1 MQKKYF
7 LNKVAVITG
16 ASSGIGRAT
25 AIELARQGASL
36 VLAARRKTVL
46 ENVADEIK
54 TYGSNVLVIPTDV
67 SDQKQVENLITAT
80 IAQWGRI
87 DIFIANAGE
96 YVRGQVTNLTKS
108 DFERSFAINFYGAL
122 YGVLAVLPHMLEHKK
137 GHIVLVSS
145 LDAKK
150 AIPTDGPYAAA
161 KCAITGFFEVL
172 RQEIKRENVHVLTI
186 YPGRIDTPL
195 IENLKMPWISPKI
208 PADKVASAIVRGIRK
223 RKIEIIVPGILVIY
237 GFLNTLSPRFMD
249 WIVRVFH
256 LEGWQE

>member
-1 MQKKYF
+1 MKKKYF
-7 LNKVAVITG
+7 QNKVVVVTG

-25 AIELARQGASL
+25 AIEMARHGASL
-36 VLAARRKTVL
+36 VLAARRKSAL
-46 ENVADEIK
+46 ENVAAEIK
-54 TYGSNVLVIPTDV
+54 AFGQDVLVMPTDV
-67 SDQKQVENLITAT
+67 VDQEQVENTIAKT
-80 IAQWGRI
+80 IAQWGHI

-96 YVRGQVTNLTKS
+96 YVRGEVTNLTKS
-108 DFERSFAINFYGAL
+108 DFERSLAVNFYGAL
-122 YGVLAVLPHMLEHKK
+122 YGVLAVLPHMIKRKK

-150 AIPTDGPYAAA
+150 AIPVDGPYVAA

-172 RQEIKRENVHVLTI
+172 RQELKPDNVHVTTI

-208 PADKVASAIVRGIRK
+208 PAAKVARAIVRGIRK
-223 RKIEIIVPGILVIY
+223 HKIEVVVPGILVIY